1 MKSSVMHS
9 SGRQTAGFTLA
20 ELAVGLSLSGIVAL
34 VIFQIFFSSQ
44 DALTNTR
51 RVVENQSDARLA
63 LSLLVQDVRSAGAD
77 PQDSGIERVAHA
89 SGDTIRVQSDL
100 NGDGVLDA
108 MVEPAEDVTWYWDAG
123 GETLRRR
130 TGMGDMVVTR
140 GVTFFGVSYLDAE
153 GATLEDFPLDRDDRN
168 AIRAIQFFLTIR
180 VAPGAERERSVM
192 VSLRND
198 ARGV

>member
-1 MKSSVMHS
+1 MRRLPRTNPS
-9 SGRQTAGFTLA
+9 GFTLA
-20 ELAVGLSLSGIVAL
+20 ELSVGLALSGIVAL

-44 DALTNTR
+44 NALTNTR

-63 LSLLVQDVRSAGAD
+63 LSLLVQDLRSAGSD
-77 PQDSGIERVAHA
+77 QQDVGVERVAYA

-108 MVEPAEDVTWYWDAG
+108 MVEPAEDVTWFWDAN
-123 GETLRRR
+123 EEALMRR

-140 GVTFFGVSYLDAE
+140 GVTFFGINFFDAE
-153 GATLEDFPLDRDDRN
+153 GAVLDTFPLDRDDRN
-168 AIRAIQFFLTIR
+168 AIQAVEFFVTIR
-180 VAPGAERERSVM
+180 VAPGAERARSVM